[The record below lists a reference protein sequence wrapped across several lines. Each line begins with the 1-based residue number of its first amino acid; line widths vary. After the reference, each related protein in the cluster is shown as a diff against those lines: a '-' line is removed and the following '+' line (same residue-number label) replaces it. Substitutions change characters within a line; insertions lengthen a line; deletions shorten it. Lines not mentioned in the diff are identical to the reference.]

1 MASVSSLATSFGRT
15 ESISS
20 EHLFRDETGEKDLGC
35 EYLKGMF
42 KELAV
47 SLKFTQCPK
56 HLYLLVCS
64 NMPNA
69 NSTSQIRK

>member
-47 SLKFTQCPK
+47 SLKFTQCLQ

-64 NMPNA
+64 NMLTA
-69 NSTSQIRK
+69 NSTSQIRT